1 VFNFRIV
8 VNVIGALLLMLGAFM
23 LALAPFGWIMNSTEG
38 IFSLFLSGL
47 LTIVPGFLFFWFT
60 TKADKSIRKKEGFA
74 IVALGWIF
82 VSLFSSMPYHFSG
95 VFDHPVDAFFE
106 TVSGLTT
113 TGATV
118 LEDIESVPQLLL
130 LWRSLTQWIGGMGI
144 IVLTVAILPLL
155 GVGGAELFVAEAPGP
170 TSNKIHPRIRET
182 AKRLWYIY
190 VGLTAILV
198 LALSFVGMTVF
209 DAINHGLTTMAT
221 GGFSTKT
228 ASIAY
233 YEQPLVHYIITL
245 FMFVAGVNYTV
256 IYFGVKLRWKRVLKS
271 DEFKTY
277 VIGVIALVLSLT
289 LYLYFNEQYDLE
301 RSFRT
306 ASFQIVSII
315 TTTGYVTEDYTSW
328 SPLISLLFFCLLF
341 SGACA
346 GSTSGGIK
354 VIRHLVL
361 FKNSLLEFK
370 RLLHAKALIRIKID
384 GNVVQ
389 PRVMTHIL
397 VFLLLYLG
405 TFVIGSLVMSTVLYD
420 FDEPMLSA
428 MGSVATSL
436 GNVGPSIADLGP
448 VDNFAAIP
456 LAGKGFLS
464 FLMLLGRLEIFTVLI
479 LLTPYFYRTN

>member
-1 VFNFRIV
+1 MFNFQIV
-8 VNVIGALLLMLGAFM
+8 ANVIGALLLMLGAFM
-23 LALAPFGWIMNSTEG
+23 LALAPFGWLLESDGISALFEGAGVTLLPGAALFWSTR
-38 IFSLFLSGL
+38 
-47 LTIVPGFLFFWFT
+47 
-60 TKADKSIRKKEGFA
+60 KADKNIRKKEGFA
-74 IVALGWIF
+74 IVTLGWIF
-82 VSLFSSMPYHFSG
+82 VCLFSSMPYHLSG
-95 VFDHPVDAFFE
+95 IFNHPVDAFFE

-118 LEDIESVPQLLL
+118 LKEIESVPPLILI
-130 LWRSLTQWIGGMGI
+130 WRSLTQWIGGMGI

-190 VGLTAILV
+190 VGLTLLLIV
-198 LALSFVGMTVF
+198 ALNIFGMSIF

-221 GGFSTKT
+221 GGFSTKN

-233 YEQPLVHYIITL
+233 YNQPVIHYIITL
-245 FMFVAGVNYTV
+245 FMFIAGINYTV
-256 IYFGVKLRWKRVLKS
+256 IYFGVKLRFKRVLQS

-277 VIGVIALVLSLT
+277 VLGVILLILGLTCYLFFNHHYAL
-289 LYLYFNEQYDLE
+289 EK
-301 RSFRT
+301 SFRT
-306 ASFQIVSII
+306 ASFQIVSIV

-361 FKNSLLEFK
+361 FKNSFLEFK
-370 RLLHAKALIRIKID
+370 RLLHSKALIRIKID

-405 TFVIGSLVMSTVLYD
+405 TFILGSLVMSMVLHD
-420 FDEPMLSA
+420 FEQPMLSA
-428 MGSVATSL
+428 MGAVATSI

-448 VDNFAAIP
+448 VDNFSEIP
-456 LAGKGFLS
+456 AGGKSFLS